1 LHSYRKTLVPQQIQ
15 KASNC
20 TMNIP
25 RRYYPN
31 IIAITV
37 SLAFYALLFILL
49 NLNLEWSLLSDEPS
63 LDEPQ
68 QVEVDFQNDALDQTP
83 PVPDALEKM
92 LKTAVTMPK
101 VKLNRSILV
110 KEALKEIQ
118 KNVADVAEKVEP
130 VNKDSQMLAE
140 IQKMAEELQKT
151 MKKDSLLAAQERE
164 KAKLENRAKDYKTY
178 EEEMKF
184 YRSNYRTIY
193 NLKKI
198 YPYVVQTKSLVD
210 NMNAKLATMTDNKE
224 RKQLIKTTEKALFQ
238 QFEKDVRNM
247 STSQG
252 KLLLKLIARETNQSA
267 YDLIKTYK
275 GTLPATF
282 WYGVGLLFK
291 EDLKMKYDSL
301 AADSALEKVVKRYK
315 QGKF

>member
-1 LHSYRKTLVPQQIQ
+1 
-15 KASNC
+15 
-20 TMNIP
+20 MNIP

-49 NLNLEWSLLSDEPS
+49 NLNLEWSLLSDEPN

-101 VKLNRSILV
+101 VHLSKSVVV
-110 KEALKEIQ
+110 KEMLKDIQ
-118 KNVADVAEKVEP
+118 QNTADVTEKVEP

-140 IQKMAEELQKT
+140 IQKMAEELQKS
-151 MKKDSLLAAQERE
+151 MKKDSLLAEKERE
-164 KAKLENRAKDYKTY
+164 KAKLENRAKDYHTY
-178 EEEMKF
+178 EEKMKF

-210 NMNAKLATMTDNKE
+210 NMNAKLATMTDKGE
-224 RKQLIKTTEKALFQ
+224 RKKLIKTTEKALFQ
-238 QFEKDVRNM
+238 QFEKDIRNM

-252 KLLLKLIARETNQSA
+252 KLLLKLIARETNQSG

-282 WYGVGLLFK
+282 WYGVGLLFH

-315 QGKF
+315 EGKF

>member
-1 LHSYRKTLVPQQIQ
+1 
-15 KASNC
+15 
-20 TMNIP
+20 MNIP
-25 RRYYPN
+25 KRYYPN

-49 NLNLEWSLLSDEPS
+49 NLNLEWSLLSDEPN

-118 KNVADVAEKVEP
+118 NNVADVADMAEKVEP

-140 IQKMAEELQKT
+140 IQKMAEELQKS
-151 MKKDSLLAAQERE
+151 MKKDSLLAAQERD
-164 KAKLENRAKDYKTY
+164 KAKLENRAKDYKAY
-178 EEEMKF
+178 EEEMKY

-210 NMNAKLATMTDNKE
+210 NMNAKLATMTDKGE
-224 RKQLIKTTEKALFQ
+224 RKKLIKTTEKALFQ
-238 QFEKDVRNM
+238 QFEKDIRNM

-252 KLLLKLIARETNQSA
+252 KLLLKLIARETNQSG

-282 WYGVGLLFK
+282 WYGVGLLFH

>member
-1 LHSYRKTLVPQQIQ
+1 
-15 KASNC
+15 
-20 TMNIP
+20 MNIP
-25 RRYYPN
+25 RKYYPN
-31 IIAITV
+31 VIAVTV

-49 NLNLEWSLLSDEPS
+49 NLNLEWSLLSDEPKT
-63 LDEPQ
+63 DEPQ
-68 QVEVDFQNDALDQTP
+68 QVEVDFQNDVLDQTP
-83 PVPDALEKM
+83 PVQDVIEKM
-92 LKTAVTMPK
+92 MKTAVTMPK
-101 VKLNRSILV
+101 VHLSKSVLV
-110 KEALKEIQ
+110 KEILKDIQ
-118 KNVADVAEKVEP
+118 QNTADVTEKVEP

-140 IQKMAEELQKT
+140 IHKIAEELQKT
-151 MKKDSLLAAQERE
+151 MKKDSLQAEKDLE
-164 KAKLENRAKDYKTY
+164 KAKIANRNKSSDYQTL

-210 NMNAKLATMTDNKE
+210 NMNAKLSTMTDKGE
-224 RKQLIKTTEKALFQ
+224 RKKLIKTTEKALFQ
-238 QFEKDVRNM
+238 QFEKDIRNM

-252 KLLLKLIARETNQSA
+252 KLLLKLIARETNQSG

-282 WYGVGLLFK
+282 WYGVGLLFH

-315 QGKF
+315 QGQF

>member
-1 LHSYRKTLVPQQIQ
+1 
-15 KASNC
+15 
-20 TMNIP
+20 MNIP

-49 NLNLEWSLLSDEPS
+49 NLNLEWSLMSDEPEM
-63 LDEPQ
+63 DEPQ

-83 PVPDALEKM
+83 PVPDAMDQM
-92 LKTAVTMPK
+92 LKTAVAMPK
-101 VKLNRSILV
+101 LHLNNSVAI
-110 KEALKEIQ
+110 KEMLKEIQ
-118 KNVADVAEKVEP
+118 QNTVDIPEKVEP
-130 VNKDSQMLAE
+130 LNKDSQMMVE
-140 IQKMAEELQKT
+140 IQKMAEDLQKS
-151 MKKDSLLAAQERE
+151 MKKDSLLAEKERE
-164 KAKLENRAKDYKTY
+164 KAKLENRAKDYHAY
-178 EEEMKF
+178 EEEMRF
-184 YRSNYRTIY
+184 YKSNYRTIY

-210 NMNAKLATMTDNKE
+210 NMNAKLATMTDKGE
-224 RKQLIKTTEKALFQ
+224 RKKLIKTTEKALFQ
-238 QFEKDVRNM
+238 QFEKDIRNM

-252 KLLLKLIARETNQSA
+252 KLLLKLIARETNQSG

-282 WYGVGLLFK
+282 WYGVGLLFH

-301 AADSALEKVVKRYK
+301 AADSTLEKVVKRYK
-315 QGKF
+315 QGQF

>member
-1 LHSYRKTLVPQQIQ
+1 
-15 KASNC
+15 
-20 TMNIP
+20 MNIP

-49 NLNLEWSLLSDEPS
+49 NLNLEWSLMSDEPEM
-63 LDEPQ
+63 DEPQ

-83 PVPDALEKM
+83 PVPDAMDQM
-92 LKTAVTMPK
+92 LKTAVAMPK
-101 VKLNRSILV
+101 LHLNNSVAI
-110 KEALKEIQ
+110 KEMLKEIQ
-118 KNVADVAEKVEP
+118 QNTVDIPEKVEP
-130 VNKDSQMLAE
+130 VNKDSQMMVE
-140 IQKMAEELQKT
+140 IQKMAEDLQKS
-151 MKKDSLLAAQERE
+151 MKKDSLLAEKERE
-164 KAKLENRAKDYKTY
+164 KAKLENRAKDYHAY

-184 YRSNYRTIY
+184 YKSNYRTIY

-210 NMNAKLATMTDNKE
+210 NMNAKLATMTDKGE
-224 RKQLIKTTEKALFQ
+224 RKKLIKTTEKALFQ
-238 QFEKDVRNM
+238 QFEKDIRNM

-252 KLLLKLIARETNQSA
+252 KLLLKLIARETNQSG

-282 WYGVGLLFK
+282 WYGVGLLFH

-301 AADSALEKVVKRYK
+301 AADSTLEKVVKRYK
-315 QGKF
+315 QGQF

>member
-1 LHSYRKTLVPQQIQ
+1 MHSYRKTLVPQQIQ

>member
-1 LHSYRKTLVPQQIQ
+1 
-15 KASNC
+15 
-20 TMNIP
+20 MNIP
-25 RRYYPN
+25 KRYYPN

-49 NLNLEWSLLSDEPS
+49 NLNLEWSLLSDEPN

-68 QVEVDFQNDALDQTP
+68 QVEVDFQNDALNQTP

-101 VKLNRSILV
+101 VKLNRSVLV

-140 IQKMAEELQKT
+140 IQKMAEELQKS

-164 KAKLENRAKDYKTY
+164 KAKLENRAKDYQTY

-210 NMNAKLATMTDNKE
+210 NMNAKLATITDKGE
-224 RKQLIKTTEKALFQ
+224 RKKLIKTTEKALFQ
-238 QFEKDVRNM
+238 QFEKDIRNM

-252 KLLLKLIARETNQSA
+252 KLLLKLISRETNQSA
-267 YDLIKTYK
+267 YELIKTYK

>member
-1 LHSYRKTLVPQQIQ
+1 
-15 KASNC
+15 
-20 TMNIP
+20 MNIP

-31 IIAITV
+31 IIAIIV
-37 SLAFYALLFILL
+37 SLAFYALLFVLL
-49 NLNLEWSLLSDEPS
+49 NLNLEWSLFSDEPEI
-63 LDEPQ
+63 DEPQ
-68 QVEVDFQNDALDQTP
+68 QVEVDFQNDAPDQTP
-83 PVPDALEKM
+83 PVPDAM
-92 LKTAVTMPK
+92 M
-101 VKLNRSILV
+101 
-110 KEALKEIQ
+110 
-118 KNVADVAEKVEP
+118 
-130 VNKDSQMLAE
+130 AE
-140 IQKMAEELQKT
+140 IQKMAEELQKSI
-151 MKKDSLLAAQERE
+151 KKDSLLAEQERE
-164 KAKLENRAKDYKTY
+164 KAKLENRAKDYHTY

-210 NMNAKLATMTDNKE
+210 NMNAKLATITDKQE
-224 RKQLIKTTEKALFQ
+224 RKQLIKKTEKELFQ
-238 QFEKDVRNM
+238 QFEKDIRKM

-267 YDLIKTYK
+267 YELIKTYK

-301 AADSALEKVVKRYK
+301 AADSTLEKVVKRYK
-315 QGKF
+315 QGQF

>member
-1 LHSYRKTLVPQQIQ
+1 
-15 KASNC
+15 
-20 TMNIP
+20 MNIP
-25 RRYYPN
+25 KRYYPN
-31 IIAITV
+31 VIAITV

-49 NLNLEWSLLSDEPS
+49 NLNLEWSLLSDEPN

-68 QVEVDFQNDALDQTP
+68 QVEVDFQNDALNQTP

-140 IQKMAEELQKT
+140 IQKMAEELQKS

-164 KAKLENRAKDYKTY
+164 KAKLENRAKDYQTY

-210 NMNAKLATMTDNKE
+210 NMNAKLATITDKGE
-224 RKQLIKTTEKALFQ
+224 RKKLIKTTEKALFQ
-238 QFEKDVRNM
+238 QFEKDIRNM

-267 YDLIKTYK
+267 YELIKTYK

>member
-1 LHSYRKTLVPQQIQ
+1 
-15 KASNC
+15 
-20 TMNIP
+20 MNIP
-25 RRYYPN
+25 RKYYPN
-31 IIAITV
+31 VIAVTV

-49 NLNLEWSLLSDEPS
+49 NLNLEWSLLSDEPKT
-63 LDEPQ
+63 DEPQ
-68 QVEVDFQNDALDQTP
+68 QVEVDFQNDVLDQTP
-83 PVPDALEKM
+83 PVQDVIEKM
-92 LKTAVTMPK
+92 MKTAVTMPK
-101 VKLNRSILV
+101 VHLSKSVVV
-110 KEALKEIQ
+110 KEMLKDIQ
-118 KNVADVAEKVEP
+118 QNTADVVEKVVP

-140 IQKMAEELQKT
+140 IQKIAEELQKT
-151 MKKDSLLAAQERE
+151 MKKDSLQAEKDLE
-164 KAKLENRAKDYKTY
+164 KAKIANRNKSSDYQTL

-210 NMNAKLATMTDNKE
+210 NMNAKLATMTDKGE
-224 RKQLIKTTEKALFQ
+224 RKKLIKTTEKALFQ
-238 QFEKDVRNM
+238 QFEKDIRNM

-252 KLLLKLIARETNQSA
+252 KLLLKLIARETNQSG

-282 WYGVGLLFK
+282 WYGVGLLFH

-315 QGKF
+315 QGQF

>member
-1 LHSYRKTLVPQQIQ
+1 
-15 KASNC
+15 
-20 TMNIP
+20 MNIP
-25 RRYYPN
+25 KRYYPN

-49 NLNLEWSLLSDEPS
+49 NLNLEWSLLSDKPN

-68 QVEVDFQNDALDQTP
+68 QVEVDFQNDALNQTP

-101 VKLNRSILV
+101 VKLNRSVLV

-140 IQKMAEELQKT
+140 IQKMAEELQKS

-164 KAKLENRAKDYKTY
+164 KAKLENRAKDYQTY

-210 NMNAKLATMTDNKE
+210 NMNAKLATITDKGE
-224 RKQLIKTTEKALFQ
+224 RKKLIKTTEKALFQ
-238 QFEKDVRNM
+238 QFEKDIRNM

-267 YDLIKTYK
+267 YELIKTYK

>member
-1 LHSYRKTLVPQQIQ
+1 MHSYRKTLVPQQIQ

-118 KNVADVAEKVEP
+118 KNVADVAEKMEP

>member
-1 LHSYRKTLVPQQIQ
+1 
-15 KASNC
+15 
-20 TMNIP
+20 MNIP

-49 NLNLEWSLLSDEPS
+49 NLNLEWSLLSDEPN

-101 VKLNRSILV
+101 VHLSKSVVV
-110 KEALKEIQ
+110 KEMLKDIQ
-118 KNVADVAEKVEP
+118 QNTADVTEKVEP

-140 IQKMAEELQKT
+140 IQKMAEELQKS
-151 MKKDSLLAAQERE
+151 MKKDSLLAEKERE
-164 KAKLENRAKDYKTY
+164 KAKLENRAKDYHTY

-210 NMNAKLATMTDNKE
+210 NMNAKLATMTDKGE
-224 RKQLIKTTEKALFQ
+224 RKKLIKTTEKALFQ
-238 QFEKDVRNM
+238 QFEKDIRNM

-252 KLLLKLIARETNQSA
+252 KLLLKLISRETNQSA
-267 YDLIKTYK
+267 YELIKTYK
-275 GTLPATF
+275 GSLPATF

-315 QGKF
+315 EGKF

>member
-1 LHSYRKTLVPQQIQ
+1 
-15 KASNC
+15 
-20 TMNIP
+20 MNIP
-25 RRYYPN
+25 KRYYPN

-49 NLNLEWSLLSDEPS
+49 NLNLEWSLLSDEPN

-101 VKLNRSILV
+101 VKLSRAILV
-110 KEALKEIQ
+110 KEVLKEIQ
-118 KNVADVAEKVEP
+118 KNVADVTEKVEP

-140 IQKMAEELQKT
+140 IQKMAEELQKS

-164 KAKLENRAKDYKTY
+164 KAKLENRAKDYQTY

-210 NMNAKLATMTDNKE
+210 NMNAKLATMTDKGE
-224 RKQLIKTTEKALFQ
+224 RK
-238 QFEKDVRNM
+238 
-247 STSQG
+247 
-252 KLLLKLIARETNQSA
+252 KL
-267 YDLIKTYK
+267 
-275 GTLPATF
+275 
-282 WYGVGLLFK
+282 
-291 EDLKMKYDSL
+291 
-301 AADSALEKVVKRYK
+301 
-315 QGKF
+315 

>member
-1 LHSYRKTLVPQQIQ
+1 LHSHRKNTYTATDT

-49 NLNLEWSLLSDEPS
+49 NLNLEWSLFSDEPEM
-63 LDEPQ
+63 DEPQ
-68 QVEVDFQNDALDQTP
+68 QVEVDFQNDALEQTP

-101 VKLNRSILV
+101 VRLSKSV
-110 KEALKEIQ
+110 VMKEMMKEIQ
-118 KNVADVAEKVEP
+118 QNTADVTEKVEP
-130 VNKDSQMLAE
+130 ANKDSQMLAE
-140 IQKMAEELQKT
+140 IQKMAEELQKS
-151 MKKDSLLAAQERE
+151 MKKDSLLAEKERE
-164 KAKLENRAKDYKTY
+164 KAKLENRAKDYQTF
-178 EEEMKF
+178 EEEMRF

-210 NMNAKLATMTDNKE
+210 NMNAKLATITDKGE
-224 RKQLIKTTEKALFQ
+224 RKKLIKTTEKALFQ
-238 QFEKDVRNM
+238 QFEKDIRNM

-252 KLLLKLIARETNQSA
+252 KLLLKLISRETNQSA
-267 YDLIKTYK
+267 YELIKTYK

-301 AADSALEKVVKRYK
+301 AADSALEKVVKKYK

>member
-1 LHSYRKTLVPQQIQ
+1 
-15 KASNC
+15 
-20 TMNIP
+20 MNIP

-49 NLNLEWSLLSDEPS
+49 NLNLEWSLLSDEPN

-118 KNVADVAEKVEP
+118 NNVADVADMAEKVEP

-140 IQKMAEELQKT
+140 IQKMAEELQKS
-151 MKKDSLLAAQERE
+151 MKKDSLLAAQERD
-164 KAKLENRAKDYKTY
+164 KAKLENRAKDYKAY
-178 EEEMKF
+178 EEEMKY

-210 NMNAKLATMTDNKE
+210 NMNAKLATMTDKGE
-224 RKQLIKTTEKALFQ
+224 RKKLIKTTEKALFQ
-238 QFEKDVRNM
+238 QFEKDIRNM

-252 KLLLKLIARETNQSA
+252 KLLLKLIARETNQSG

-282 WYGVGLLFK
+282 WYGVGLLFH

>member
-1 LHSYRKTLVPQQIQ
+1 
-15 KASNC
+15 
-20 TMNIP
+20 MNIP
-25 RRYYPN
+25 KRYYPN

-49 NLNLEWSLLSDEPS
+49 NLNLEWSLLSDEPN

-118 KNVADVAEKVEP
+118 TNVADVADMAEKVEP

-140 IQKMAEELQKT
+140 IQKMAEELQKS
-151 MKKDSLLAAQERE
+151 MKKDSLLAAQERD
-164 KAKLENRAKDYKTY
+164 KAKLENRAKDYKAY
-178 EEEMKF
+178 EEEMKY

-210 NMNAKLATMTDNKE
+210 NMNAKLATMTDKGE
-224 RKQLIKTTEKALFQ
+224 RKKLIKTTEKALFQ
-238 QFEKDVRNM
+238 QFEKDIRNM

-252 KLLLKLIARETNQSA
+252 KLLLKLIARETNQSG

-282 WYGVGLLFK
+282 WYGVGLLFH

-315 QGKF
+315 EGKF